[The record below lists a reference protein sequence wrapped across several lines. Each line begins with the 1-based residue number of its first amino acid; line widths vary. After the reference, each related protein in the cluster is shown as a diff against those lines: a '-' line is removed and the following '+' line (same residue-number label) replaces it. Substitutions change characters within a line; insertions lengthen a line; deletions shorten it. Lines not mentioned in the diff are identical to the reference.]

1 MFSFSI
7 GIIILHCL
15 HSNFVVWCTLLCIQN
30 TRQLQTHFEVNCW
43 ISMKCLEF
51 SSHFYNNIITSDW
64 LISVI
69 LLFSFSFAFT
79 VKNVSFFEFS
89 QRQTFEFKRRVY
101 KLLNECC
108 NFYFAISSPNHSIQI
123 DAAFYNCI
131 NTQVRPIHLSDTVP
145 NKKQRKTEFVY
156 KKKLLPKKRKKK
168 SNAIWT
174 KIGNILK
181 PNTCYILKSVNS
193 MKLIQIK
200 WTQLVILKGEILFK
214 YLSNQ
219 YIYSLCDAGVGDC
232 HIWNIGTGET
242 ERITK
247 YYES

>member
-1 MFSFSI
+1 MFLFSNSVNAKRLNSNEESTSYWMSVAI
-7 GIIILHCL
+7 FVSQFLLQIIPYKLTLHFITHKC
-15 HSNFVVWCTLLCIQN
+15 
-30 TRQLQTHFEVNCW
+30 TRQTDTFIRYSAEQKATKNGIF
-43 ISMKCLEF
+43 IQKK
-51 SSHFYNNIITSDW
+51 TS
-64 LISVI
+64 
-69 LLFSFSFAFT
+69 A
-79 VKNVSFFEFS
+79 
-89 QRQTFEFKRRVY
+89 Q
-101 KLLNECC
+101 
-108 NFYFAISSPNHSIQI
+108 
-123 DAAFYNCI
+123 
-131 NTQVRPIHLSDTVP
+131 
-145 NKKQRKTEFVY
+145 
-156 KKKLLPKKRKKK
+156 KRKKK

-219 YIYSLCDAGVGDC
+219 YIFIVWRRRGWLSHLD
-232 HIWNIGTGET
+232 IGTGET